1 MFQKKIL
8 MYVINLALL
17 FFKRN
22 YIMFK
27 NHKIV
32 SRRSFRPF
40 SLKSRF
46 PIFERRHMFCVQE
59 VEPSRLIHQQLYVR
73 IFIKRN

>member
-1 MFQKKIL
+1 MQTHSREDSYVSKKIL

-27 NHKIV
+27 KSQNCITQK
-32 SRRSFRPF
+32 F
-40 SLKSRF
+40 S
-46 PIFERRHMFCVQE
+46 PIFFKKFDFPFLNEDICFVYKKWNRHD
-59 VEPSRLIHQQLYVR
+59 
-73 IFIKRN
+73 

>member
-1 MFQKKIL
+1 MQTHSREDSYVSKKIL

-27 NHKIV
+27 KSQNCITQK
-32 SRRSFRPF
+32 F
-40 SLKSRF
+40 S
-46 PIFERRHMFCVQE
+46 PIFFKKSISHF
-59 VEPSRLIHQQLYVR
+59 
-73 IFIKRN
+73 